1 MLNAQGR
8 WARVGVI
15 ALLLVLLVLGV
26 YGIYVGQFLWRSLP
40 VRQATVIEIVPG
52 TSVRGI
58 ATQLTAVAVINSPAP
73 FVLANLPPF
82 ARKPL
87 QAGEYFIQPGMSGN
101 HLLYMLRTGQVV
113 KHRLTIVE
121 GWTFAQLVQAINAN
135 PYIQKTLDYNHPET
149 ILPALGRYASSPEG
163 CFYPDTYVFSKGT
176 TDKVILGQALKRM
189 ERFWD
194 VAWPSRDLGLPYQ
207 TPYDAMKAA
216 SLVEKESAYLPE
228 RPLIAGVIVLRLQA
242 NMPLQMDP
250 SVIYGLGNNYRGNLT
265 SNDMRLDTPY
275 NNYLH
280 RGLPPTPIAFPS
292 ASSMLAVVHP
302 RIIGFLY
309 FVAKGDGSHVFSK
322 TLMEQDKAIKQY
334 QLTPKKNQTTT
345 QTPDNTRVSS

>member
-87 QAGEYFIQPGMSGN
+87 QAGEYLIQPGMSGN
-101 HLLYMLRTGQVV
+101 HLLHMLRTGQVV

-135 PYIQKTLDYNHPET
+135 PYIQKTLDYAHPET
-149 ILPALGRYASSPEG
+149 ILPALGRYANSPEG
-163 CFYPDTYVFSKGT
+163 CFYPDTYVFPKGT

-250 SVIYGLGNNYRGNLT
+250 SVIYGLGNHYQGNLT

-302 RIIGFLY
+302 RIIGVLY

-334 QLTPKKNQTTT
+334 QLAPKKNQT
-345 QTPDNTRVSS
+345 PDNTEVPL